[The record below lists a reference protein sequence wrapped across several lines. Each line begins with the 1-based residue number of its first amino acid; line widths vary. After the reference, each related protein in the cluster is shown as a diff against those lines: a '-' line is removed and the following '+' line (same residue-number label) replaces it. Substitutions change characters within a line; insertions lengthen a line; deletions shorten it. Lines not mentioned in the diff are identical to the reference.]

1 VVEST
6 VYFVICEALTNIVKH
21 AAATR
26 ADVTIRRG
34 DSTVRVTVTDD
45 GTGGATANAGGGISG
60 LTDRVAALGGH
71 LDLHSPAGVG
81 TRLAVELPCAS

>member
-1 VVEST
+1 
-6 VYFVICEALTNIVKH
+6 
-21 AAATR
+21 
-26 ADVTIRRG
+26 
-34 DSTVRVTVTDD
+34 VTVTDD